1 MSNEKA
7 ARTTLSM
14 KDMMTLMGWGKNNIQ
29 YMETNP
35 RNNIRRKIRT
45 DTGLNIGTSKIIDLM
60 KTLGIKKKNNG
71 HGGARPTRMNK
82 IMRQIETLTQSMVSL
97 SNYVISSVKPHGMA
111 ARDGATIDRL
121 QQEFN
126 TVISQHAML
135 VLMLQDMSK
144 VSEEKKNVK
153 TD

>member
-1 MSNEKA
+1 MSTEKA

-14 KDMMTLMGWGKNNIQ
+14 KDMITLMDWGKNNIR

-45 DTGLNIGTSKIIDLM
+45 DTGLNIGASKIIDLM
-60 KTLGIKKKNNG
+60 KTLGVKKKNNG
-71 HGGARPTRMNK
+71 HGGPRPSRMSK
-82 IMRQIETLTQSMVSL
+82 VMKQIETLTQSMVSL

-111 ARDGATIDRL
+111 ARDGAAIERL

-135 VLMLQDMSK
+135 ALMLQDIDK
-144 VSEEKKNVK
+144 VSEEKKNAE
-153 TD
+153 